1 MINNIEENIFNLAIN
16 EFNKDKD
23 ARLETEIEEKE
34 KIINGFIFDKL
45 VKFRYQKKDL
55 QYFVEIKPTIN
66 NTIIALLLYRKK
78 ILSHPFLLIT
88 RYINNNKAEELKK
101 NGIQFIDTAGNAY
114 INYYPIYIF
123 IKGNKPH
130 DLFFKNKNYHLFEPS
145 GLKIVYALLT
155 NVNLIKK
162 TYRYIAETTN
172 VALGTVGWTMNDLI
186 KLGFVIDMGKRGRKL
201 LKDEELFKRWCIGYN
216 EKLKP
221 KLLINKFTGPE
232 NWWINYKLNPEY
244 AQWGGEVAA
253 NKLTKYIKP
262 QDIIIYVDRE
272 KYQNIV
278 IENRLRKDIN
288 GNIDFFERFWKFDIN
303 NEFKEIVNPILIYAD
318 LINTGNQRVLE
329 TAGKIYEEYINR
341 HIGKN

>member
-34 KIINGFIFDKL
+34 KIINCFIFDKL

-130 DLFFKNKNYHLFEPS
+130 DLFFKNKNYHLFE
-145 GLKIVYALLT
+145 
-155 NVNLIKK
+155 
-162 TYRYIAETTN
+162 
-172 VALGTVGWTMNDLI
+172 
-186 KLGFVIDMGKRGRKL
+186 
-201 LKDEELFKRWCIGYN
+201 
-216 EKLKP
+216 
-221 KLLINKFTGPE
+221 
-232 NWWINYKLNPEY
+232 
-244 AQWGGEVAA
+244 
-253 NKLTKYIKP
+253 
-262 QDIIIYVDRE
+262 
-272 KYQNIV
+272 
-278 IENRLRKDIN
+278 
-288 GNIDFFERFWKFDIN
+288 
-303 NEFKEIVNPILIYAD
+303 
-318 LINTGNQRVLE
+318 
-329 TAGKIYEEYINR
+329 
-341 HIGKN
+341 